1 MCNACKHVW
10 CGACGVPWHHNMT
23 CAEHQ
28 RQAGAQ
34 AAEEGLTEYRKG
46 TRVIVCPTCG
56 HGIEKASGC
65 NRVQCALQPASR
77 LPAVLSGPRCGVHRR
92 GR

>member
-10 CGACGVPWHHNMT
+10 CGACNVPWHRNKT

-28 RQAGAQ
+28 REAGAQ
-34 AAEEGLTEYRKG
+34 EAEEGLKEYRKG
-46 TRVIVCPTCG
+46 TRVIKCPTCG

-65 NRVQCALQPASR
+65 NRVQ
-77 LPAVLSGPRCGVHRR
+77 
-92 GR
+92 